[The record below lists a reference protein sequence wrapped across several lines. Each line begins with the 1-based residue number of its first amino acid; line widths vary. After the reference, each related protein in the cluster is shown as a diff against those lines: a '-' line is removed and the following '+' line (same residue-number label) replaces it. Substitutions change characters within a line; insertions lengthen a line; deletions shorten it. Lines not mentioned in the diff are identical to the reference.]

1 MISHEHKTVFIHVPK
16 VAGQS
21 VELVFLNLLGM
32 RWEQRAPLVLRH
44 NPDPTKGPE
53 RLAHLL
59 AREYVPLGYIDQ
71 STFDAYFK
79 FAFVRNPW
87 ARLVSEYEYR
97 RYEKRPFAEF
107 VDAEFASIDDY
118 SDHARHIIPQ
128 ADYLYDT
135 NGMLLVD
142 YVGRF
147 EMIAR
152 DFRHVSDRLGLGV
165 DELPRKNVSGMSRFQ
180 KLLRRKPKEKKPYQ
194 DYYDTGLRDRVGEF
208 YQQDVERFG
217 YSFDGSFRDEPIAEG
232 LQA

>member
-32 RWEQRAPLVLRH
+32 SWEQRAPLVLRH
-44 NPDPTKGPE
+44 NPDPAKGPE

-59 AREYVPLGYIDQ
+59 AREYVALAYIDQ
-71 STFDAYFK
+71 ATFDEYFK

-97 RYEKRPFAEF
+97 RYEKRPFADF
-107 VDAEFASIDDY
+107 VEAEFASIDGY
-118 SDHARHIIPQ
+118 SDHSRHIIPQ
-128 ADYLYDT
+128 SDYLYDT
-135 NGMLLVD
+135 DGRLLVN

-147 EMIAR
+147 ETIAR
-152 DFRHVSDRLGLGV
+152 DFRLVSDTLGLGV

-180 KLLRRKPKEKKPYQ
+180 KLFRRKPREKKPYQ
-194 DYYDTGLRDRVGEF
+194 NYYDAGLRDRVGEF
-208 YQQDVERFG
+208 YRQDVERFG